1 MDGGGDGGGPAVG
14 GRRPGVGA
22 ADGGGP
28 VAASGAHRLLGDG
41 HRGRRPRARRLPD
54 SGQGGGEC
62 RDVPVGPGDRQGR
75 QVRLPEVSPP
85 GVAFSGRPVTFHL
98 GDVQAMETGT
108 YRSAGRPEIKTGFNL
123 TFPSVP
129 EPTPTP
135 PPVPPTPTVKPVQAL
150 PGVFSG
156 TIVVAGGTVPAEA
169 VLVARIGSYESLP
182 ASIQG
187 ESYRNLV
194 VDPGDTSALGQ
205 AVEFFLNGVK
215 SRNDVSYE
223 SGMQRHDFDLVFTGL
238 PTPTPTVTPV
248 PPTATPEPTATPTP
262 VPPTPTPEPTA
273 TATPLPTATPVPT
286 ATPEPTATA
295 TPAPTATPEPAMAPP
310 TPAPTATPVPTATPA
325 PTATSEP
332 DGGASDAPATGAH
345 RGGGG
350 PDAGADAR
358 ARGGRLLQR
367 NVVRHAPEGG
377 AGQPALPAGP
387 AGPGPGPQRP
397 PPQEADAV
405 GSPILTFPRGE
416 RGQVAGD

>member
-1 MDGGGDGGGPAVG
+1 MRRWTAAAMAAVLLLAGAALALEPRTAAAQSPPPAPTVYSGTATAGGAPVPDGYRIVARVVANVGTYQSAPVTVRG
-14 GRRPGVGA
+14 GRYG
-22 ADGGGP
+22 
-28 VAASGAHRLLGDG
+28 SLT
-41 HRGRRPRARRLPD
+41 
-54 SGQGGGEC
+54 
-62 RDVPVGPGDRQGR
+62 
-75 QVRLPEVSPP
+75 VSPP

-98 GDVQAMETGT
+98 GDVQAMETGA

-169 VLVARIGSYESLP
+169 VLVAKIGSYESLP

-205 AVEFFLNGVK
+205 PVEFFLNGVK

-248 PPTATPEPTATPTP
+248 PPTATPEPTATPTQ
-262 VPPTPTPEPTA
+262 VPPTPTPQPTA
-273 TATPLPTATPVPT
+273 TPPPLPTATPVPT

-295 TPAPTATPEPAMAPP
+295 TPAPTATPEPTMAPP

-332 DGGASDAPATGAH
+332 AVAPPTPPPPAPTEAAAV
-345 RGGGG
+345 
-350 PDAGADAR
+350 PTPEPTPE
-358 ARGGRLLQR
+358 
-367 NVVRHAPEGG
+367 PEGG
-377 AGQPALPAGP
+377 GFCSATSSDTPLRAGLGNLLFLLAPLALVLGRK
-387 AGPGPGPQRP
+387 GLLLRRP
-397 PPQEADAV
+397 TP
-405 GSPILTFPRGE
+405 
-416 RGQVAGD
+416 

>member
-1 MDGGGDGGGPAVG
+1 MRRWTAAAMAAVLLLAGAALALEPRTAAAQSPPPAPTVYSGTATAGGAPVPDGYRIVARVVANVGTYQSDPVTVRG
-14 GRRPGVGA
+14 GRYG
-22 ADGGGP
+22 
-28 VAASGAHRLLGDG
+28 SL
-41 HRGRRPRARRLPD
+41 
-54 SGQGGGEC
+54 
-62 RDVPVGPGDRQGR
+62 
-75 QVRLPEVSPP
+75 EVSPP

-108 YRSAGRPEIKTGFNL
+108 YRSTGRPEIKTGFNL

-205 AVEFFLNGVK
+205 PVEFFLNGVK

-248 PPTATPEPTATPTP
+248 PPTATPEPTSTPTP
-262 VPPTPTPEPTA
+262 VPPTPTPQPTA
-273 TATPLPTATPVPT
+273 TATPL
-286 ATPEPTATA
+286 
-295 TPAPTATPEPAMAPP
+295 PTATPEPAMAPP

-332 DGGASDAPATGAH
+332 AVAPPTPPPPAPTEAAVA
-345 RGGGG
+345 
-350 PDAGADAR
+350 PTPEPTPE
-358 ARGGRLLQR
+358 
-367 NVVRHAPEGG
+367 PEGG
-377 AGQPALPAGP
+377 GFCSATSSDTPLRAGLGNLLFLLAPLALVLGRK
-387 AGPGPGPQRP
+387 GLHLRRP
-397 PPQEADAV
+397 TP
-405 GSPILTFPRGE
+405 
-416 RGQVAGD
+416 

>member
-1 MDGGGDGGGPAVG
+1 MAAVLLLAGAALALEPRTAAAQSPPPAPTVYSGTATAGGAPVPDGYRIVARVVANVGTYQSDPVTVRG
-14 GRRPGVGA
+14 GRYG
-22 ADGGGP
+22 
-28 VAASGAHRLLGDG
+28 SL
-41 HRGRRPRARRLPD
+41 
-54 SGQGGGEC
+54 
-62 RDVPVGPGDRQGR
+62 
-75 QVRLPEVSPP
+75 EVSPP

-98 GDVQAMETGT
+98 GDVQAMETGV
-108 YRSAGRPEIKTGFNL
+108 YRSTGRPEIKTGFNL

-169 VLVARIGSYESLP
+169 VLVAKIGSYESLP

-205 AVEFFLNGVK
+205 PVEFFLNGVM

-248 PPTATPEPTATPTP
+248 PPTATPEPTATPTQ
-262 VPPTPTPEPTA
+262 VPPTPTPQPTA
-273 TATPLPTATPVPT
+273 TPTPLPTSTPVPT
-286 ATPEPTATA
+286 ATPEPTAT
-295 TPAPTATPEPAMAPP
+295 PAPTAAPEPTAAPP

-332 DGGASDAPATGAH
+332 AVAPTTPPPPAPTEAAAV
-345 RGGGG
+345 
-350 PDAGADAR
+350 PTPEPTSE
-358 ARGGRLLQR
+358 
-367 NVVRHAPEGG
+367 PEGG
-377 AGQPALPAGP
+377 GFCSATSSDTPLRAGLGNLLFLLAPLALVLGRK
-387 AGPGPGPQRP
+387 GLHLRRP
-397 PPQEADAV
+397 TP
-405 GSPILTFPRGE
+405 
-416 RGQVAGD
+416 

>member
-1 MDGGGDGGGPAVG
+1 MRRWTAAAMAAVLLLAGAALALEPRTAAAQSPPPAPTVYSGTATAGGAPVPDGYRIVARVVANVGTYQSDPVTVRG
-14 GRRPGVGA
+14 GRYG
-22 ADGGGP
+22 
-28 VAASGAHRLLGDG
+28 SL
-41 HRGRRPRARRLPD
+41 
-54 SGQGGGEC
+54 
-62 RDVPVGPGDRQGR
+62 
-75 QVRLPEVSPP
+75 EVSPP

-98 GDVQAMETGT
+98 GDVQATETGA

-150 PGVFSG
+150 PGVFNG

-205 AVEFFLNGVK
+205 PVEFFLNGVK

-262 VPPTPTPEPTA
+262 VPPTPTPQPTA

-295 TPAPTATPEPAMAPP
+295 TPEPTAAPP
-310 TPAPTATPVPTATPA
+310 TPAPTATPVPTSTPA
-325 PTATSEP
+325 PTATLEP
-332 DGGASDAPATGAH
+332 TMAPPTPPPPAPTEA
-345 RGGGG
+345 
-350 PDAGADAR
+350 A
-358 ARGGRLLQR
+358 
-367 NVVRHAPEGG
+367 VVPTPEPTPEPEGG
-377 AGQPALPAGP
+377 GFCSATASDTPLRAGLGNLLFLLAPLALVLGRK
-387 AGPGPGPQRP
+387 GLHLRRP
-397 PPQEADAV
+397 TP
-405 GSPILTFPRGE
+405 
-416 RGQVAGD
+416 

>member
-1 MDGGGDGGGPAVG
+1 MRRWTAAAMAAVLLLAGAALALEPRTAAAQSPPPAPTVYSGTATAGGAPVPDGYRIVARVVANVGTYQSAPVTVRG
-14 GRRPGVGA
+14 GRYGA
-22 ADGGGP
+22 
-28 VAASGAHRLLGDG
+28 L
-41 HRGRRPRARRLPD
+41 
-54 SGQGGGEC
+54 
-62 RDVPVGPGDRQGR
+62 
-75 QVRLPEVSPP
+75 EVSPP
-85 GVAFSGRPVTFHL
+85 GVEFSGRTVTFHL

-205 AVEFFLNGVK
+205 PVEFFLNGVK

-262 VPPTPTPEPTA
+262 VPPTPTPQPTA
-273 TATPLPTATPVPT
+273 TPTPLPTSTPVPT

-295 TPAPTATPEPAMAPP
+295 TPEPTMAPP
-310 TPAPTATPVPTATPA
+310 TPAPTATTVPTATPA
-325 PTATSEP
+325 PTATPEP
-332 DGGASDAPATGAH
+332 TVAPPTPPPPAPTEA
-345 RGGGG
+345 
-350 PDAGADAR
+350 A
-358 ARGGRLLQR
+358 
-367 NVVRHAPEGG
+367 VVPTPEPTPEPEGG
-377 AGQPALPAGP
+377 GFCSATSSDTPLRAGLGNLLFLLAPLALVLGRK
-387 AGPGPGPQRP
+387 GLHLRRP
-397 PPQEADAV
+397 TP
-405 GSPILTFPRGE
+405 
-416 RGQVAGD
+416 

>member
-1 MDGGGDGGGPAVG
+1 MRRWTAAAMAAVLLLA
-14 GRRPGVGA
+14 GA
-22 ADGGGP
+22 ALALEPRTAAAQSPPPAPTVYSGTATAGGGP
-28 VAASGAHRLLGDG
+28 VPDG
-41 HRGRRPRARRLPD
+41 YRIVARVVANVGTYQSAPVTVRG
-54 SGQGGGEC
+54 
-62 RDVPVGPGDRQGR
+62 GR
-75 QVRLPEVSPP
+75 YGSLEVSPP

-108 YRSAGRPEIKTGFNL
+108 YRSTGRPEIKTGFNL

-169 VLVARIGSYESLP
+169 VLVAKIGSYESLP

-205 AVEFFLNGVK
+205 SVEFFLNGVM

-248 PPTATPEPTATPTP
+248 PPTATP
-262 VPPTPTPEPTA
+262 
-273 TATPLPTATPVPT
+273 
-286 ATPEPTATA
+286 
-295 TPAPTATPEPAMAPP
+295 
-310 TPAPTATPVPTATPA
+310 APTATPVPTATPA
-325 PTATSEP
+325 PTATATPAPTATPVPTATPEATATAKPAPTATPEPTMAPPTPAPTATTVPTATPAPTVTSEP
-332 DGGASDAPATGAH
+332 AVAPTTAPPPAPTEA
-345 RGGGG
+345 
-350 PDAGADAR
+350 A
-358 ARGGRLLQR
+358 
-367 NVVRHAPEGG
+367 VVPTPEPTPEPEGG
-377 AGQPALPAGP
+377 GFCSATSSDTPLRAGLGNLLFLLAPLALVLGL
-387 AGPGPGPQRP
+387 GRRGLHLRRWRP
-397 PPQEADAV
+397 
-405 GSPILTFPRGE
+405 
-416 RGQVAGD
+416 

>member
-1 MDGGGDGGGPAVG
+1 MRRWTAAAMAAVLLLAGAALALEPRTAAAQSPPPAPTVYSGTATVG
-14 GRRPGVGA
+14 GAPVPDGYQIVARVAVNVRTYQSDPVTVRGGRYGA
-22 ADGGGP
+22 
-28 VAASGAHRLLGDG
+28 LT
-41 HRGRRPRARRLPD
+41 
-54 SGQGGGEC
+54 
-62 RDVPVGPGDRQGR
+62 
-75 QVRLPEVSPP
+75 VSPP
-85 GVAFSGRPVTFHL
+85 GVEFSGRTVTFHV
-98 GDVQAMETGT
+98 GDVQAMETDA

-135 PPVPPTPTVKPVQAL
+135 TPVPPPPTVKPVQAL

-156 TIVVAGGTVPAEA
+156 TIVVAGGTVPATT

-205 AVEFFLNGVK
+205 SVEFFLNGVK

-223 SGMQRHDFDLVFTGL
+223 SGMQRHDFDLIFTGL

-262 VPPTPTPEPTA
+262 VPPTATPEPTA
-273 TATPLPTATPVPT
+273 TRTPLPTSTPAPTATPVPT
-286 ATPEPTATA
+286 ATP
-295 TPAPTATPEPAMAPP
+295 APTATLEPTVAPP

-332 DGGASDAPATGAH
+332 AVAPPTPPPPAPTEAAVAPTPEPT
-345 RGGGG
+345 RE
-350 PDAGADAR
+350 
-358 ARGGRLLQR
+358 
-367 NVVRHAPEGG
+367 PEGG
-377 AGQPALPAGP
+377 GFCSATSSDTPLRAGLGNLLFLLAPLALVLGRK
-387 AGPGPGPQRP
+387 GLHLRRP
-397 PPQEADAV
+397 TP
-405 GSPILTFPRGE
+405 
-416 RGQVAGD
+416 

>member
-1 MDGGGDGGGPAVG
+1 MRRWTAAAMAAVLLLA
-14 GRRPGVGA
+14 GA
-22 ADGGGP
+22 ALALEPRTAAAQSPPPAPTVYSGTATAGGGP
-28 VAASGAHRLLGDG
+28 VPDG
-41 HRGRRPRARRLPD
+41 YRIVARVVANVGTYESAPVTVRG
-54 SGQGGGEC
+54 
-62 RDVPVGPGDRQGR
+62 GR
-75 QVRLPEVSPP
+75 YGSLEVSPP

-108 YRSAGRPEIKTGFNL
+108 YRSTGRPEIKTGFNL

-169 VLVARIGSYESLP
+169 VLVAKIGSYESLP

-205 AVEFFLNGVK
+205 AVEFFLNGVM

-262 VPPTPTPEPTA
+262 VPPTPTPQA
-273 TATPLPTATPVPT
+273 TATPRPLPTSTPVPT

-310 TPAPTATPVPTATPA
+310 TPAPTATPVPTSTPA

-332 DGGASDAPATGAH
+332 AVAPTTPPPPAPTEAAVA
-345 RGGGG
+345 
-350 PDAGADAR
+350 PTPEPTPE
-358 ARGGRLLQR
+358 
-367 NVVRHAPEGG
+367 PEGG
-377 AGQPALPAGP
+377 GFCSATSSDTPLRAGLGNLLFLLAPLALVLGRK
-387 AGPGPGPQRP
+387 GLHLRRP
-397 PPQEADAV
+397 TP
-405 GSPILTFPRGE
+405 
-416 RGQVAGD
+416 

>member
-1 MDGGGDGGGPAVG
+1 MRRWTAAAMAAVLLLAGAALALEPRTAAAQSPPPAPTVYSGTATAGGAPVPDGYQIVARVVANVGTYQSDPVTVRG
-14 GRRPGVGA
+14 GRYGA
-22 ADGGGP
+22 LA
-28 VAASGAHRLLGDG
+28 
-41 HRGRRPRARRLPD
+41 
-54 SGQGGGEC
+54 
-62 RDVPVGPGDRQGR
+62 
-75 QVRLPEVSPP
+75 VSPP
-85 GVAFSGRPVTFHL
+85 GVEFSGRTITFHL
-98 GDVQAMETGT
+98 GDVQAMETGA

-135 PPVPPTPTVKPVQAL
+135 TPVPPTPTVKPVQAL

-262 VPPTPTPEPTA
+262 VPPTPTPQPTA
-273 TATPLPTATPVPT
+273 TPTPLPTATPVS
-286 ATPEPTATA
+286 TA
-295 TPAPTATPEPAMAPP
+295 TPAPTATPEPTMAPP
-310 TPAPTATPVPTATPA
+310 TPAPTATTVPTATPA

-332 DGGASDAPATGAH
+332 AVSPPTPPPPAPTEAAAVPT
-345 RGGGG
+345 
-350 PDAGADAR
+350 PEPTPE
-358 ARGGRLLQR
+358 
-367 NVVRHAPEGG
+367 PEGG
-377 AGQPALPAGP
+377 GFCSATSSDTPLRAGLGNLLFLLAPLALVLGRK
-387 AGPGPGPQRP
+387 GLHLRRP
-397 PPQEADAV
+397 TP
-405 GSPILTFPRGE
+405 
-416 RGQVAGD
+416 

>member
-1 MDGGGDGGGPAVG
+1 MRRWTAAAMAAVLLLAGAALALEPRTAAAQSPPPAPTVYSGTATAGGAPVPDGYRIVARVVANVGTYQSAPVTVRG
-14 GRRPGVGA
+14 GRYG
-22 ADGGGP
+22 
-28 VAASGAHRLLGDG
+28 SL
-41 HRGRRPRARRLPD
+41 
-54 SGQGGGEC
+54 
-62 RDVPVGPGDRQGR
+62 
-75 QVRLPEVSPP
+75 EVSPP

-108 YRSAGRPEIKTGFNL
+108 YRSTGRPEIKTGFNL

-169 VLVARIGSYESLP
+169 VLVAKIGSYESLP

-205 AVEFFLNGVK
+205 PVEFFLNGVK

-262 VPPTPTPEPTA
+262 VPT
-273 TATPLPTATPVPT
+273 
-286 ATPEPTATA
+286 
-295 TPAPTATPEPAMAPP
+295 
-310 TPAPTATPVPTATPA
+310 
-325 PTATSEP
+325 
-332 DGGASDAPATGAH
+332 DGNA
-345 RGGGG
+345 
-350 PDAGADAR
+350 
-358 ARGGRLLQR
+358 
-367 NVVRHAPEGG
+367 
-377 AGQPALPAGP
+377 
-387 AGPGPGPQRP
+387 
-397 PPQEADAV
+397 
-405 GSPILTFPRGE
+405 
-416 RGQVAGD
+416 

>member
-1 MDGGGDGGGPAVG
+1 MRRWTAAAMAAVLLLAGAALALEPRTAAAQSPPPAPTVYSGTATAGGAPVPDGYRIVARVVANVGTYQSAPVTVRG
-14 GRRPGVGA
+14 GRYG
-22 ADGGGP
+22 
-28 VAASGAHRLLGDG
+28 SL
-41 HRGRRPRARRLPD
+41 
-54 SGQGGGEC
+54 
-62 RDVPVGPGDRQGR
+62 
-75 QVRLPEVSPP
+75 EVSPP

-98 GDVQAMETGT
+98 GDVQAMETGA

-205 AVEFFLNGVK
+205 PVEFFLNGVK

-262 VPPTPTPEPTA
+262 VPPTPTPQPTA
-273 TATPLPTATPVPT
+273 TPTPLPTATPVPT
-286 ATPEPTATA
+286 ATATPAPTATA
-295 TPAPTATPEPAMAPP
+295 TPAPTATPEPPMAPP

-332 DGGASDAPATGAH
+332 AVAPPTPPPPAPTEAAAV
-345 RGGGG
+345 
-350 PDAGADAR
+350 PTPEPTPE
-358 ARGGRLLQR
+358 
-367 NVVRHAPEGG
+367 PEGG
-377 AGQPALPAGP
+377 GFCSATSSDTPLRAGLGNLLFLLAPLALVLGRK
-387 AGPGPGPQRP
+387 GLHLRRP
-397 PPQEADAV
+397 TP
-405 GSPILTFPRGE
+405 
-416 RGQVAGD
+416 

>member
-1 MDGGGDGGGPAVG
+1 MRRWTAAAMAAVLLLA
-14 GRRPGVGA
+14 GA
-22 ADGGGP
+22 ALALEPRTAAAQSPPPAPTVYSGTATAGGGP
-28 VAASGAHRLLGDG
+28 VPDG
-41 HRGRRPRARRLPD
+41 YRIVARVVANVGTYESAPVTVRG
-54 SGQGGGEC
+54 
-62 RDVPVGPGDRQGR
+62 GR
-75 QVRLPEVSPP
+75 YGSLEVSPP

-108 YRSAGRPEIKTGFNL
+108 YRSTGRPEIKTGFNL

-205 AVEFFLNGVK
+205 PVEFFLNGVM

-262 VPPTPTPEPTA
+262 VPPTPTPQPTA
-273 TATPLPTATPVPT
+273 TPTPLPTATPVPT
-286 ATPEPTATA
+286 ATATPAPTATA
-295 TPAPTATPEPAMAPP
+295 TPAPTATPEPPMAPP

-332 DGGASDAPATGAH
+332 AVAPPTPPPPAPTEAAAV
-345 RGGGG
+345 
-350 PDAGADAR
+350 PTPEPTPE
-358 ARGGRLLQR
+358 
-367 NVVRHAPEGG
+367 PEGG
-377 AGQPALPAGP
+377 GFCSATSSDTPLRAGLGNLLFLLAPLALVLGRK
-387 AGPGPGPQRP
+387 GLHLRRP
-397 PPQEADAV
+397 TP
-405 GSPILTFPRGE
+405 
-416 RGQVAGD
+416 

>member
-1 MDGGGDGGGPAVG
+1 MRRWTAAAMAAVLLLAGAALALEPRTAAAQAPPPAPTVYSGTATVG
-14 GRRPGVGA
+14 GAPVPDGYRIVARVVANVGTYQS
-22 ADGGGP
+22 DP
-28 VAASGAHRLLGDG
+28 VTVR
-41 HRGRRPRARRLPD
+41 RGRYGSL
-54 SGQGGGEC
+54 
-62 RDVPVGPGDRQGR
+62 
-75 QVRLPEVSPP
+75 EVSPP

-108 YRSAGRPEIKTGFNL
+108 YRSTGRPEIKTGFNL
-123 TFPSVP
+123 TFSSVP

-135 PPVPPTPTVKPVQAL
+135 PPVPPTPTVKPLQAL

-205 AVEFFLNGVK
+205 PVEFFLNGVM

-248 PPTATPEPTATPTP
+248 PPTATPEPMATP
-262 VPPTPTPEPTA
+262 A
-273 TATPLPTATPVPT
+273 PTATPVPT

-295 TPAPTATPEPAMAPP
+295 TPAPTATPVPTATPEATATATPAPTATPEPTAAPP

-325 PTATSEP
+325 PTATLEP
-332 DGGASDAPATGAH
+332 TMAPPTPPPPAPTEA
-345 RGGGG
+345 
-350 PDAGADAR
+350 A
-358 ARGGRLLQR
+358 
-367 NVVRHAPEGG
+367 VVPTPEPTPEPEGG
-377 AGQPALPAGP
+377 GFCSATSSDTPLRAGLGNLLFLLAPLALVLGL
-387 AGPGPGPQRP
+387 GRRGLHLRRP
-397 PPQEADAV
+397 TP
-405 GSPILTFPRGE
+405 
-416 RGQVAGD
+416 

>member
-1 MDGGGDGGGPAVG
+1 MRRWTAAAMAAVLLLAGAALALEPRTAAAQSPPPAPTVYSGTATAGGAPVPDGYRIVARVVANVGTYQSDPVTVRG
-14 GRRPGVGA
+14 GRYG
-22 ADGGGP
+22 
-28 VAASGAHRLLGDG
+28 SL
-41 HRGRRPRARRLPD
+41 
-54 SGQGGGEC
+54 
-62 RDVPVGPGDRQGR
+62 
-75 QVRLPEVSPP
+75 EVSPP

-98 GDVQAMETGT
+98 GDVQAMETGA

-205 AVEFFLNGVK
+205 PVEFFLNGVK

-273 TATPLPTATPVPT
+273 TPPLPTATPVPT
-286 ATPEPTATA
+286 STPEPTATA
-295 TPAPTATPEPAMAPP
+295 DAGAPGADDGAANAGAHGDAGTHGNAGAHGHVGAC
-310 TPAPTATPVPTATPA
+310 
-325 PTATSEP
+325 
-332 DGGASDAPATGAH
+332 GGASDAPATGAH

-367 NVVRHAPEGG
+367 NVVGHAPEGG

-387 AGPGPGPQRP
+387 AGPGPGPQRH

-405 GSPILTFPRGE
+405 GAPS
-416 RGQVAGD
+416 